1 MLGYTPGPTG
11 QRLLESNKFG
21 KLICGPVGSGKST
34 VALLDLLRRSVQQQP
49 FSGLRHTKH
58 LVLRNTTAQL
68 KSTVKPIV
76 TTWFETLVE
85 RRMGH
90 WKLTD
95 QIFEARF
102 KLPDN
107 TIVLSEYML
116 MAADTPED
124 VRRLLSLEVSDA
136 WIEEGREVD
145 EDVVAGITGRV
156 NRFPPRITGGVTQPG
171 VVVSTNAP
179 PIGGYWH
186 RTMTEPPEN
195 WEIFM
200 QPPALLEDG
209 ALNPEAENLE
219 NLAPD
224 YYDNIVQ
231 GKSAEWV
238 NVYLKNK
245 FGQGDSGKPVY
256 RESFRKPFHVRSG
269 LRPVLQS
276 SPLVIGSDNGLTAG
290 CAFMQQDPRGRI
302 NVLNEA
308 FVPEGQTMGYES
320 FLDRILIPKLVAE
333 YPGFRR
339 ENIIFAVDPACFQR
353 SQIDEKTIAAA
364 IQQRGFRTWRPG
376 TNDPERRIQSVEGLL
391 ARAVDGGP
399 GFVFDAEK
407 CPHSIHTMEWGY
419 RWKKKPEGIVST
431 EVEKNFYSHQGDGI
445 QYGAMFFNTHGT
457 AQPGQP
463 FYGRAPARKVVAAS
477 YVYS

>member
-1 MLGYTPGPTG
+1 MLRYDASPTG
-11 QRLLESNKFG
+11 QRMLDSRKFG
-21 KLICGPVGSGKST
+21 QLICGPVGGGKST
-34 VALLDLLRRSVQQQP
+34 VALMNLFHRSIRQVS
-49 FSGLRHTKH
+49 FGGVRHTKH
-58 LVLRNTTAQL
+58 LILRNTMAQL
-68 KSTVKPIV
+68 KSTVKPMM
-76 TTWFETLVE
+76 TTWFETLVL
-85 RRMGH
+85 RRMGQ

-102 KLPDN
+102 RLPDN
-107 TIVLSEYML
+107 TVVLSEYLL
-116 MAADTPED
+116 MAADTPDD

-145 EDVVAGITGRV
+145 EDIVAGITGRV
-156 NRFPPRITGGVTQPG
+156 NRFPARVAGGVTQPG
-171 VVVSTNAP
+171 VIVSTNAP

-186 RTMTEPPEN
+186 KLMTDPPEN
-195 WEIFM
+195 WDIFM
-200 QPPALLEDG
+200 QPPALLDDDT
-209 ALNPEAENLE
+209 LNPAAENLE

-231 GKSAEWV
+231 GKSEEWV

-256 RESFRKPFHVRSG
+256 RESFKKRFHAKKG

-276 SPLVIGSDNGLTAG
+276 QPMVIGSDNGLTAAA
-290 CAFMQQDPRGRI
+290 AFMQQDPRGRI

-308 FVPEGQTMGYES
+308 FVPDGQTMGYES
-320 FLDRILIPKLVAE
+320 FLDRILIPKLLRD
-333 YPGFRR
+333 YPQFRR

-364 IQQRGFRTWRPG
+364 IQQRGFRTWKPA

-399 GFVFDAEK
+399 GFIFDEDL
-407 CPHSIHTMEWGY
+407 CPHAINAMEWGY

-431 EVEKNFYSHQGDGI
+431 EVEKNFWSHMGDGI
-445 QYGAMFFNTHGT
+445 QYGAMFFNTHGVQ
-457 AQPGQP
+457 QPGQQ
-463 FYGRAPARKVVAAS
+463 FYGRAPARKIIPAT